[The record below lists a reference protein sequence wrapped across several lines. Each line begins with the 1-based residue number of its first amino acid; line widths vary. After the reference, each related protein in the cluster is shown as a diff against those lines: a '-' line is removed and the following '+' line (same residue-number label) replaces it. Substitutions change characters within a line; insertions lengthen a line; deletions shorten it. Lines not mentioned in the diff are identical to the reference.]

1 MIPMN
6 NNPAM
11 ETVFEQLEKITPLD
25 TLADKRKWRDDGIA
39 RLSHLRSKLNEES
52 GE

>member
-25 TLADKRKWRDDGIA
+25 TLAIKE
-39 RLSHLRSKLNEES
+39 N
-52 GE
+52 GETME